1 MAKKALSTNQAAQL
15 CGVHRTTII
24 NWVKE
29 GKIRAY
35 VTAGGHRRILP
46 EDMVRFVESYR
57 IPIPEGKLAEKKLL
71 IVDDDKEAL
80 DELSDAL
87 SGNGF
92 VIECASD
99 GFEAGK
105 KIYKKKPD
113 LILLDFRMPN
123 LDGFELCKLLQQD
136 EETSGIPII
145 AVTALQSREDRYRI
159 MKSGVIDYLSKPID
173 VEYLLKAVKRLLKIE
188 EEMTS
193 LM

>member
-35 VTAGGHRRILP
+35 VTAGGHRSILP

-80 DELSDAL
+80 
-87 SGNGF
+87 
-92 VIECASD
+92 
-99 GFEAGK
+99 
-105 KIYKKKPD
+105 
-113 LILLDFRMPN
+113 
-123 LDGFELCKLLQQD
+123 
-136 EETSGIPII
+136 
-145 AVTALQSREDRYRI
+145 
-159 MKSGVIDYLSKPID
+159 
-173 VEYLLKAVKRLLKIE
+173 
-188 EEMTS
+188 
-193 LM
+193 